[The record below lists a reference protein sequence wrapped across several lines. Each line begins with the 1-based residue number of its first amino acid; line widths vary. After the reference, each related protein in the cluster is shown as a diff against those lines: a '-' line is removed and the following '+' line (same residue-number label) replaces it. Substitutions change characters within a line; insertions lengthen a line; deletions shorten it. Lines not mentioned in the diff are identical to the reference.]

1 VTAVSFEEPGSDME
15 VRASAQEAA
24 PREPWPL
31 VRWRPL
37 ATVLSELRGVQKL
50 QDELLAAG
58 QIRQAAELSPD
69 VDRLTREYVR
79 RRDAPR
85 VEPPC

>member
-1 VTAVSFEEPGSDME
+1 MSFEEPGSDME